1 MKKTLTYR
9 QLMAD
14 AEALYR
20 EPMKEA
26 PFAAIC
32 EARKYIASR
41 IDECVDRDQH
51 LDVLEW
57 DEYKEFKPMTKKE
70 YESAKKRAKE
80 NYEDELKEI
89 EKEWKEKGKY
99 SPDYHKV

>member
-14 AEALYR
+14 AEARYR
-20 EPMKEA
+20 EPMMEA

-32 EARKYIASR
+32 EAREYIASH

-51 LDVLEW
+51 LDVLKW
-57 DEYKEFKPMTKKE
+57 DEYKQFKPMTKKE
-70 YESAKKRAKE
+70 YENAKKYAKKR
-80 NYEDELKEI
+80 YEDDLKEI

>member
-1 MKKTLTYR
+1 MKKTLTYS

-14 AEALYR
+14 AKALYR
-20 EPMKEA
+20 EPMMEA

-32 EARKYIASR
+32 EAREYIASH

-51 LDVLEW
+51 LNVLEW
-57 DEYKEFKPMTKKE
+57 DEYKQFKPMTKKE
-70 YESAKKRAKE
+70 YEDAKKYAKKR
-80 NYEDELKEI
+80 YEDELKDI
-89 EKEWKEKGKY
+89 EKEWKEKGKH